1 LRYTIFLLVIF
12 IFAGCGGKQNYE
24 GKSIFRY
31 NEAAGISSLDPAFA
45 KEQANIWAVHQIF
58 NGLVQMSNNLEVVPC
73 IAKSWQISE
82 NGLTYMF
89 TLRRDVYFHEN
100 KCFANKTRAVNAHD
114 FEYSFNRLIS
124 PKTVAPGSWV
134 FQKVKSFKA
143 STDSTFS
150 IELKEPFTPFLGL
163 LTMKYCSVL
172 PHEAIE
178 LYGNNFG
185 RNPVGTGPFYM
196 KLWAESEKLV
206 LLKNENY
213 FETEN
218 GEPLPYLDAVAISF
232 IPDKQSAFLEFS
244 KGKMDFLSGLDAG
257 YKDELLKADG
267 TLQDKFVDVIKMQ
280 TQPYLNTEYLGLNM
294 QSKHPALQNKYF
306 RQALNYG
313 INRKDMVKYL
323 RNNIGTPA
331 NAGMVP
337 NGLPGFNSTANY
349 GYNFNTEKAKSL
361 LQQSQLQLNNLQP
374 LELVTTSNYRDLCEY
389 AQSAWKKLGINV
401 NVNVVP
407 AAHLRELKAKG
418 EADFFRASW
427 IADYPDAENYL
438 SMFYTQN
445 FTPNG
450 PNYTFFSDSLFDAK
464 YSVVRKNVNENIRL
478 QASQTC
484 DSIVMENA
492 PVVPLF
498 YDQVI
503 RFYHNNIQNLEG
515 NALNLLELKKVKKL

>member
-1 LRYTIFLLVIF
+1 LRYLLYISIIF
-12 IFAGCGGKQNYE
+12 ILASCGGKQNYD

-45 KEQANIWAVHQIF
+45 KEQSNIWAVNQIF
-58 NGLVQMSNNLEVVPC
+58 NGLVQMNNALEVEPC
-73 IAKSWQISE
+73 IAKSWQISDD
-82 NGLTYMF
+82 GLNYTF
-89 TLRRDVYFHEN
+89 TLRRNVYFHKNNCFEN
-100 KCFANKTRAVNAHD
+100 QTRTVSAHD
-114 FEYSFNRLIS
+114 FEYSFSRLIS
-124 PKTVAPGSWV
+124 PQTAAPGSWV

-143 STDSTFS
+143 KNDSIF
-150 IELKEPFTPFLGL
+150 IIHLKEPFTPFLGL

-172 PHEAIE
+172 PKEAIE
-178 LYGNNFG
+178 LYDNSFS

-196 KLWAESEKLV
+196 KLWAENEKLV

-213 FETEN
+213 FEEEN
-218 GEPLPYLDAVAISF
+218 GEPLPYLDAVAITF

-267 TLQDKFVDVIKMQ
+267 SLQNKFKERITMHSL
-280 TQPYLNTEYLGLNM
+280 PYLNTEYLGLNM

-313 INRKDMVKYL
+313 INRVEMVKYL

-331 NAGMVP
+331 LAGMVP
-337 NGLPGFNSTANY
+337 NGLPGFTSTADY
-349 GYNFNTEKAKSL
+349 GYYFDTEKAKML
-361 LQQSQLQLNNLQP
+361 LDQSQLNLNNLPP
-374 LELVTTSNYRDLCEY
+374 LDLVTTSNYRDLCEY
-389 AQSAWKKLGINV
+389 AQGAWRKLGINV

-427 IADYPDAENYL
+427 IADYPDPENYL
-438 SMFYTQN
+438 SMFYTDN
-445 FTPNG
+445 YTPNG
-450 PNYTFFSDSLFDAK
+450 PNYTFFSDSLFDIN
-464 YSVVRKNVNENIRL
+464 YSLVRSLVNQETRTIL
-478 QASQTC
+478 SQQC
-484 DSIVMENA
+484 DSMVMENA

-503 RFYHNNIQNLEG
+503 RFYHKNILNLEG
-515 NALNLLELKKVKKL
+515 NALNLLELKRVQKL